1 MAAKALSF
9 GHTKTCTEHVM
20 SALFIRELPV
30 PMDVFDPLSPRLD
43 YARYT
48 RSHPLPIP
56 ASTSA
61 SKML

>member
-1 MAAKALSF
+1 
-9 GHTKTCTEHVM
+9 M